1 MIKKVLF
8 FLGLLLAGVALSRA
22 GSQDLVK
29 GVDMTARATI
39 TQAALNQLV
48 DNATV
53 ATNKG
58 LVIFTNNTPSVAADP
73 KLVRYIWL
81 DSSVYPPAIKTYDTN
96 TSTWVASTIGTGSV
110 GTAQLADGAVST
122 VKIANSAVDNS
133 KLADDSV
140 TSAKIVDGTII
151 AGDLAANS
159 VINSKIAAGSVNGTS
174 LGTNVIQNYHL
185 QGGIIYPSN
194 LVSGFVIPV
203 GGLAAN
209 SIYNSNLVAGIIQN
223 TNLAPSSV
231 ANTNLMS
238 SSVLFTN
245 LGTNVTWFI
254 PIYTAI
260 VDAAGAIAYQASP
273 PGITAG
279 TSSRHAQGIFSFNFG
294 AVMGSTNYVV
304 AATPISITS
313 GSRSVQVST
322 NGLSRVSYVVK
333 NAGGTEEDEAVML
346 IIYGSR

>member
-58 LVIFTNNTPSVAADP
+58 LIIWTNNTPSVAADP

-174 LGTNVIQNYHL
+174 LGTNVILNSHL
-185 QGGIIYPSN
+185 TAGLIYPSN
-194 LVSGFVIPV
+194 IASGVVFTNL
-203 GGLAAN
+203 GAN
-209 SIYNSNLVAGIIQN
+209 SIYNSNLTANIIQN
-223 TNLAPSSV
+223 TNLAASSV

-254 PIYTAI
+254 PIYTVI

-304 AATPISITS
+304 AATAISITS